1 MKEDDAMVYRNPY
14 LTSGASGFA
23 LNAISRDMKKELKVN
38 LLLLLLLSAYYLQS
52 IRVYIFLLLNVVELL
67 MTFLMLFYMA
77 EICGGNE
84 DNTNR

>member
-38 LLLLLLLSAYYLQS
+38 LLLLLLSSYCLQS
-52 IRVYIFLLLNVVELL
+52 IRVYISSVE
-67 MTFLMLFYMA
+67 
-77 EICGGNE
+77 GG
-84 DNTNR
+84 

>member
-38 LLLLLLLSAYYLQS
+38 LLLLLSSYCLQS
-52 IRVYIFLLLNVVELL
+52 IRVYISSVE
-67 MTFLMLFYMA
+67 
-77 EICGGNE
+77 GG
-84 DNTNR
+84 

>member
-38 LLLLLLLSAYYLQS
+38 LLLLLLSSYCLQS
-52 IRVYIFLLLNVVELL
+52 IRVYISSVE
-67 MTFLMLFYMA
+67 
-77 EICGGNE
+77 GGRAADDVSHAALHGRNMW
-84 DNTNR
+84 RK